1 MMPMAIE
8 DALATWLGNQ
18 RWFAGKGQGLRDL
31 AIVADTELV
40 SGDPELRHMIVTVSH
55 GTAADYY
62 QLLIGLRRRLP
73 ARLKHAR
80 IGPSG
85 DGRQAYDALHDA
97 DLTKTLLAGIAADA
111 EIGSLRMRT
120 IPGASFGTDRDSL
133 VLGSEQSNTSLVYG
147 EESILKVFRRLSP
160 GPNPDLEVTTALHR
174 LGSPQ
179 VAEPLGWIETRL
191 EGAPTSL
198 AILSRY
204 LRLATDGWTLAAT
217 SVRDLYATVGEA
229 NASTGDTTHAE
240 SPESLPSAAGGHR
253 GVRGVVPPGGA
264 VGGAPDT
271 MAPFA
276 IGRATGG
283 VRGVVPPGDRP
294 SGAQP
299 GAGDA
304 GGDFAGESR
313 RLGIATAQV
322 HADLAAAFGT
332 DELGKDALGELT
344 EWMYRKLD
352 LAVAAVPELAKHVD
366 MISDAYSE
374 LAKLSGPFPVQRVH
388 GDYHLGQVLR
398 TETGW
403 VVLDFEGEPASPL
416 AQRRARSSPLR
427 DVAGML
433 RSFDYAARHQLIG
446 HPGQAVL
453 SDVARDWVRRNASAF
468 CVGYAEAGGL
478 DPVANQ
484 VLLRALQLDKA
495 VYEVLYEA
503 RHRPSWLPI
512 PLDSLAE
519 F

>member
-1 MMPMAIE
+1 MPMAIE

-18 RWFAGKGQGLRDL
+18 RWFAGKGQALRDL

-40 SGDPELRHMIVTVSH
+40 SGDPELRHLIVAVSH
-55 GTAADYY
+55 NTAVDYY
-62 QLLIGLRRRLP
+62 QVLIGLRRRLP
-73 ARLKHAR
+73 ARLKHVR

-85 DGRQAYDALHDA
+85 DGRQVYDALHDA
-97 DLTKTLLAGIAADA
+97 DLTRPLLTGIADDA

-120 IPGASFGTDRDSL
+120 IPGASFGTGRDSL

-217 SVRDLYATVGEA
+217 SVRDLYAAVGEA
-229 NASTGDTTHAE
+229 NASTGDNHAQ
-240 SPESLPSAAGGHR
+240 SPESLPSAAGGQR
-253 GVRGVVPPGGA
+253 GVRGVVPPRDKPGRG
-264 VGGAPDT
+264 PDKI
-271 MAPFA
+271 ASFA
-276 IGRATGG
+276 IRPAA
-283 VRGVVPPGDRP
+283 RP

-299 GAGDA
+299 SAADV
-304 GGDFAGESR
+304 GGDFAGEAR

-322 HADLAAAFGT
+322 HSDLAAAFGT

-344 EWMYRKLD
+344 ERMYRKLD
-352 LAVAAVPELAKHVD
+352 LAVAAVPELSKHID

-374 LAKLSGPFPVQRVH
+374 LAKLSGPCPVQRVH

-403 VVLDFEGEPASPL
+403 VVLDFEGEPATPL

-446 HPGQAVL
+446 HPGQAAL
-453 SDVARDWVRRNASAF
+453 SDAARDWVRRNASAF

>member
-1 MMPMAIE
+1 MAIE

-31 AIVADTELV
+31 AIVADTKLV
-40 SGDPELRHMIVTVSH
+40 SGDPELRHLIVAVSH
-55 GTAADYY
+55 GTAVDYY
-62 QLLIGLRRRLP
+62 QIPVGLRRRLP

-97 DLTKTLLAGIAADA
+97 DLTRTLLAGVAADA

-120 IPGASFGTDRDSL
+120 VPGARFDTDRDSL
-133 VLGSEQSNTSLVYG
+133 VLGSEQSNTSLIYG
-147 EESILKVFRRLSP
+147 DESILKVFRRLSP
-160 GPNPDLEVTTALHR
+160 GPNPDLEVTTALAR

-217 SVRDLYATVGEA
+217 SVRDLYAAVGVA
-229 NASTGDTTHAE
+229 FDRDE
-240 SPESLPSAAGGHR
+240 SARGGGPQVAWENSPPGSSHR
-253 GVRGVVPPGGA
+253 GVRGVAPPEDNHNR
-264 VGGAPDT
+264 V
-271 MAPFA
+271 
-276 IGRATGG
+276 RA
-283 VRGVVPPGDRP
+283 
-294 SGAQP
+294 A
-299 GAGDA
+299 DA

-322 HADLAAAFGT
+322 HADLIAAFGA
-332 DELGKDALGELT
+332 DELGTDAVGELT
-344 EWMYRKLD
+344 ERMYRKLD

-403 VVLDFEGEPASPL
+403 VVLDFEGEPATPL

-446 HPGQAVL
+446 HPDQATL
-453 SDVARDWVRRNASAF
+453 SDAARDWVRRNASAF

>member
-1 MMPMAIE
+1 MAIE
-8 DALATWLGNQ
+8 DALAAWLGNQ
-18 RWFAGKGQGLRDL
+18 RWFAGKGQELHDL
-31 AIVADTELV
+31 AIVADTELLA
-40 SGDPELRHMIVTVSH
+40 GDPGLRHLIVAVSH
-55 GTAADYY
+55 GTAVDYY
-62 QLLIGLRRRLP
+62 QLLVGLRRRLP
-73 ARLKHAR
+73 ARLKHVW
-80 IGPSG
+80 IGPAD

-97 DLTKTLLAGIAADA
+97 DLTKPLLAGIAANA
-111 EIGSLRMRT
+111 ETGSLRMHA
-120 IPGASFGTDRDSL
+120 IPGARFDTGLDSL
-133 VLGSEQSNTSLVYG
+133 VLGAEQSNTSLVYG
-147 EESILKVFRRLSP
+147 EESILKVFRRLQP
-160 GPNPDLEVTTALHR
+160 GPNPDLEVTTALAQ
-174 LGSPQ
+174 LGSPH
-179 VAEPLGWIETRL
+179 VAEPLGWIEARL

-198 AILSRY
+198 ALLSRF

-217 SVRDLYATVGEA
+217 SVRDLYAAVGD
-229 NASTGDTTHAE
+229 ASDRNQSELAAGDQATGDRA
-240 SPESLPSAAGGHR
+240 SAR
-253 GVRGVVPPGGA
+253 VRAADV
-264 VGGAPDT
+264 
-271 MAPFA
+271 
-276 IGRATGG
+276 
-283 VRGVVPPGDRP
+283 
-294 SGAQP
+294 
-299 GAGDA
+299 

-332 DELGKDALGELT
+332 DKLGADAAGELVGQ
-344 EWMYRKLD
+344 MYRKLD

-374 LAKLSGPFPVQRVH
+374 LAKLGGPFPVQRVH

-403 VVLDFEGEPASPL
+403 VVLDFEGEPATPL

-446 HPGQAVL
+446 HPGQAAL
-453 SDVARDWVRRNASAF
+453 SDAARDWVRRNASAF

>member
-1 MMPMAIE
+1 MAIE

-31 AIVADTELV
+31 AIVADTTLV
-40 SGDPELRHMIVTVSH
+40 AGDPELRHLIVAVSH
-55 GTAADYY
+55 GTAVDYY
-62 QLLIGLRRRLP
+62 QIPVGLRHRLP
-73 ARLKHAR
+73 ARLEHVR
-80 IGPSG
+80 IGPAG
-85 DGRQAYDALHDA
+85 DGRTAYDALHDA
-97 DLTKTLLAGIAADA
+97 DLTKPLLAAVAANA
-111 EIGSLRMRT
+111 EIGSLRMHA
-120 IPGASFGTDRDSL
+120 IPGARFDTDLDSI
-133 VLGSEQSNTSLVYG
+133 VLGGEQSNTSLVYG
-147 EESILKVFRRLSP
+147 EKSILKVFRRLSP
-160 GPNPDLEVTTALHR
+160 GPNPDLEVTTALAR
-174 LGSPQ
+174 LGSSQ

-191 EGAPTSL
+191 EGVPTSL

-217 SVRDLYATVGEA
+217 SVRDLYAAVAEA
-229 NASTGDTTHAE
+229 TANE
-240 SPESLPSAAGGHR
+240 EN
-253 GVRGVVPPGGA
+253 VRL
-264 VGGAPDT
+264 
-271 MAPFA
+271 
-276 IGRATGG
+276 R
-283 VRGVVPPGDRP
+283 
-294 SGAQP
+294 
-299 GAGDA
+299 AGDV

-313 RLGIATAQV
+313 RLGIATAEV

-332 DELGKDALGELT
+332 DELGADTVGELT
-344 EWMYRKLD
+344 ERMYRKLD
-352 LAVAAVPELAKHVD
+352 LAVAAVPELTKHVD
-366 MISDAYSE
+366 MINDAYSE

-403 VVLDFEGEPASPL
+403 VVLDFEGEPATPL

-446 HPGQAVL
+446 HPGQAAL
-453 SDVARDWVRRNASAF
+453 SDAARDWVRRNAAEF
-468 CVGYAEAGGL
+468 CVGYAEADGL

>member
-1 MMPMAIE
+1 MAIE

-18 RWFAGKGQGLRDL
+18 RWFAGKGQSLRDL
-31 AIVADTELV
+31 AIVANTELV
-40 SGDPELRHMIVTVSH
+40 SGDPELQHLIVAVSH
-55 GTAADYY
+55 ATAVDYY
-62 QLLIGLRRRLP
+62 QVLVGLRRRLP

-85 DGRQAYDALHDA
+85 DGRQAYDALHDT
-97 DLTKTLLAGIAADA
+97 DLTKPLLAGIAAGT
-111 EIGSLRMRT
+111 EIGSLRMRAIT
-120 IPGASFGTDRDSL
+120 GARFNTDRDSL
-133 VLGSEQSNTSLVYG
+133 VLGSEQSNTSLIYG
-147 EESILKVFRRLSP
+147 EESILKVFRRISP
-160 GPNPDLEVTTALHR
+160 GPNPDLEVTTALAR

-217 SVRDLYATVGEA
+217 SVRDLYA
-229 NASTGDTTHAE
+229 
-240 SPESLPSAAGGHR
+240 
-253 GVRGVVPPGGA
+253 A
-264 VGGAPDT
+264 VGDASDRDQSDRTADGNPD
-271 MAPFA
+271 AKV
-276 IGRATGG
+276 RA
-283 VRGVVPPGDRP
+283 
-294 SGAQP
+294 A
-299 GAGDA
+299 DA
-304 GGDFAGESR
+304 GGDFAGEAR

-332 DELGKDALGELT
+332 DELGTDAVGELT
-344 EWMYRKLD
+344 ERMYRKLD

-366 MISDAYSE
+366 MISDAFSE

-403 VVLDFEGEPASPL
+403 VVLDFEGEPATPL

-446 HPGQAVL
+446 HPGQAAL

>member
-1 MMPMAIE
+1 
-8 DALATWLGNQ
+8 
-18 RWFAGKGQGLRDL
+18 
-31 AIVADTELV
+31 
-40 SGDPELRHMIVTVSH
+40 
-55 GTAADYY
+55 
-62 QLLIGLRRRLP
+62 
-73 ARLKHAR
+73 
-80 IGPSG
+80 
-85 DGRQAYDALHDA
+85 
-97 DLTKTLLAGIAADA
+97 
-111 EIGSLRMRT
+111 MRA
-120 IPGASFGTDRDSL
+120 IPGARFETGRDSL
-133 VLGSEQSNTSLVYG
+133 VLGSEQSNTSLIYG

-160 GPNPDLEVTTALHR
+160 GPNPDLEVTTALAR

-217 SVRDLYATVGEA
+217 SVRDLYA
-229 NASTGDTTHAE
+229 
-240 SPESLPSAAGGHR
+240 
-253 GVRGVVPPGGA
+253 A
-264 VGGAPDT
+264 VGDA
-271 MAPFA
+271 
-276 IGRATGG
+276 
-283 VRGVVPPGDRP
+283 GDRDQNDRTADGKP
-294 SGAQP
+294 VAKVR
-299 GAGDA
+299 AGDA

-332 DELGKDALGELT
+332 DELGTDAVGEVT
-344 EWMYRKLD
+344 ERMYRKLD

-374 LAKLSGPFPVQRVH
+374 LAKLTGPFPVQRVH

-403 VVLDFEGEPASPL
+403 VVLDFEGEPATPL

-446 HPGQAVL
+446 HAGQAAL
-453 SDVARDWVRRNASAF
+453 SDAARDWVRRNTSAF
-468 CVGYAEAGGL
+468 CVGYAEGGGQ

>member
-1 MMPMAIE
+1 MAIE
-8 DALATWLGNQ
+8 DALATWLGDQ
-18 RWFAGKGQGLRDL
+18 RWFAGKGQSLRDL

-40 SGDPELRHMIVTVSH
+40 SGDPELRHLIVAVSH
-55 GTAADYY
+55 GTAVDYY
-62 QLLIGLRRRLP
+62 QVLVGLRRRLP

-85 DGRQAYDALHDA
+85 DGSAGGSRIAYDALHDA
-97 DLTKTLLAGIAADA
+97 DLTKPLLAGIAAGS
-111 EIGSLRMRT
+111 EIGSLRMRA
-120 IPGASFGTDRDSL
+120 IPGARFDAGLDSL

-160 GPNPDLEVTTALHR
+160 GPNPDLEVTTALAR

-217 SVRDLYATVGEA
+217 SVRDLYA
-229 NASTGDTTHAE
+229 
-240 SPESLPSAAGGHR
+240 
-253 GVRGVVPPGGA
+253 A
-264 VGGAPDT
+264 VGDASDRDQNDRSADGDPADRV
-271 MAPFA
+271 
-276 IGRATGG
+276 RA
-283 VRGVVPPGDRP
+283 
-294 SGAQP
+294 A
-299 GAGDA
+299 DA
-304 GGDFAGESR
+304 GGDFAGEAR

-332 DELGKDALGELT
+332 DELGTDAAGELT
-344 EWMYRKLD
+344 ERMYRKLD

-366 MISDAYSE
+366 MISDAFSE

-398 TETGW
+398 TGTGW
-403 VVLDFEGEPASPL
+403 VVLDFEGEPATPL

-446 HPGQAVL
+446 HPGQAAL

-478 DPVANQ
+478 DPAANQ

>member
-31 AIVADTELV
+31 AIVADIELV
-40 SGDPELRHMIVTVSH
+40 SGDPELRHLIVAVSH
-55 GTAADYY
+55 NTAVDYY
-62 QLLIGLRRRLP
+62 QILIGLRRRLP
-73 ARLKHAR
+73 ARLKHVR

-85 DGRQAYDALHDA
+85 DGRQVYDALHDA
-97 DLTKTLLAGIAADA
+97 DLTKPLLTGIADDAD
-111 EIGSLRMRT
+111 IGSLRMRT

-217 SVRDLYATVGEA
+217 SVRDLYAAVGEA
-229 NASTGDTTHAE
+229 NASTGDTE
-240 SPESLPSAAGGHR
+240 SSDNPSSAAGGHR
-253 GVRGVVPPGGA
+253 GVRGVVPPG
-264 VGGAPDT
+264 D
-271 MAPFA
+271 MAGLRA
-276 IGRATGG
+276 RYDGRSL
-283 VRGVVPPGDRP
+283 P

-299 GAGDA
+299 SAGDV

-322 HADLAAAFGT
+322 HSDLAAAFGT

-344 EWMYRKLD
+344 ERMYRKLD
-352 LAVAAVPELAKHVD
+352 LAVAGVPELTKHID

-374 LAKLSGPFPVQRVH
+374 LAKLTGPFPVQRVH

-403 VVLDFEGEPASPL
+403 VVLDFEGEPATPL

-446 HPGQAVL
+446 HPGQAAL
-453 SDVARDWVRRNASAF
+453 SDAARDWVRRNASAF

>member
-1 MMPMAIE
+1 MAIE
-8 DALATWLGNQ
+8 DALATWLGDQ
-18 RWFAGKGQGLRDL
+18 RWFAGKGQSLRDL

-40 SGDPELRHMIVTVSH
+40 SGDPELRHLIVAVSH
-55 GTAADYY
+55 GTAVDYY
-62 QLLIGLRRRLP
+62 QVLVGLRRRLP

-80 IGPSG
+80 IGPTGGGSAG
-85 DGRQAYDALHDA
+85 GSRIAYDALHDA
-97 DLTKTLLAGIAADA
+97 DLTKPLLAGIAAGS
-111 EIGSLRMRT
+111 EIGSLRMRA
-120 IPGASFGTDRDSL
+120 IPGARFDAGRDSL

-160 GPNPDLEVTTALHR
+160 GPNPDLEVTTALAR

-191 EGAPTSL
+191 EGVPTSL

-217 SVRDLYATVGEA
+217 SVRDLYA
-229 NASTGDTTHAE
+229 
-240 SPESLPSAAGGHR
+240 
-253 GVRGVVPPGGA
+253 A
-264 VGGAPDT
+264 VGDASDRDQNDRSADGSPAT
-271 MAPFA
+271 TV
-276 IGRATGG
+276 RA
-283 VRGVVPPGDRP
+283 
-294 SGAQP
+294 A
-299 GAGDA
+299 DA
-304 GGDFAGESR
+304 GGDFAGEAR

-332 DELGKDALGELT
+332 DELGTDAVGELT
-344 EWMYRKLD
+344 ERMYRKLD

-366 MISDAYSE
+366 MISDAFSE

-403 VVLDFEGEPASPL
+403 VVLDFEGEPATPL

-433 RSFDYAARHQLIG
+433 RSFDYAARHQLIA
-446 HPGQAVL
+446 HPGQAAL

-468 CVGYAEAGGL
+468 CAGYSEAGGL